1 MANLPQV
8 IVTLAPNGR
17 LIAEL
22 PGPNG
27 ARRKVDL
34 AGDCEATLTRILQA
48 QLRNRI
54 EIGLDGAPTQAQ
66 TRHWERHSI
75 WADPSCPFCIAERGL
90 KPKKDKARLDA
101 VADSLDRI
109 NKGNKGLLNAGNGE
123 VTVRRIGAK
132 DTAKLKAKHEREQR
146 ALIKRADKAKR
157 EAELEPFFR
166 SIGL

>member
-34 AGDCEATLTRILQA
+34 TGDCEATLQRILQG
-48 QLRNRI
+48 QLRNRV
-54 EIGLDGAPTQAQ
+54 EIGLDGAPTAAQ
-66 TRHWERHSI
+66 VKHWERHAI
-75 WADPSCPFCIAERGL
+75 WADPTCPFCISERGL
-90 KPKKDKARLDA
+90 KPGKPRSVTIA
-101 VADSLDRI
+101 
-109 NKGNKGLLNAGNGE
+109 AGNGE
-123 VTVRRIGAK
+123 VTVRRVNGK
-132 DTAKLKAKHEREQR
+132 DTAKLKAKREREQR
-146 ALIKRADKAKR
+146 ALLRRADKAKQDK
-157 EAELEPFFR
+157 ELEPFFR